1 MPRFTYCYID
11 KSRQKQYSTIEAA
24 DLNEAES
31 NLDIRNIPLL
41 EIHQHISEDA
51 NLLKGAKVPGKKV
64 LRRDLVEFC
73 IYMSTLADAGL
84 SLTGALSEYS
94 AESQHVTM
102 KYISDT
108 LKSEVENGK
117 TLSESLARFPKVFTN
132 EFVYLVK
139 AGEQTGTLPNAFKEI
154 KSYLEW
160 LERVSGDVK
169 QATTYPMFLSIAL
182 GIFVLFLFS
191 NVVPKITKILID
203 MKLELPLITKIIIF
217 ISNVAINTWYIWIAA
232 GIAMPLLYN
241 LIIKKN
247 QAFMLIADSV
257 KLELPIFG
265 TLIRLLI
272 QARFTH
278 NFAILHRA
286 GISVLENIELC
297 KGFIGNSLFQKAL
310 IKASSD
316 VQQGI
321 TLSASL
327 RSSGLFNGLV
337 LRMFAVGEASGDLE
351 NSLNHASLYYD
362 EEVPRRVKRVFSIL
376 EPMIIIVLVGIIGA
390 VALAILL
397 PIMSISQ
404 GLGG

>member
-11 KSRQKQYSTIEAA
+11 KSGQKQFSTIEAA

-31 NLDIRNIPLL
+31 NLDIRNVALL

-51 NLLKGAKVPGKKV
+51 NLFRGAKVPNKKV

-102 KYISDT
+102 KYISEA

-117 TLSESLARFPKVFTN
+117 TLSESLAQFPKVFTN

-203 MKLELPLITKIIIF
+203 MKLELPLITKIIVF
-217 ISNVAINTWYIWIAA
+217 ISDVAINTWYIWIIA
-232 GIAMPLLYN
+232 GVAIPLLYN
-241 LIIKKN
+241 FVVKKN
-247 QAFMLIADSV
+247 HAFLLIADRV

-286 GISVLENIELC
+286 GISVIENIELC

-327 RSSGLFNGLV
+327 KSSGLFNGLV

-351 NSLNHASLYYD
+351 NSLNHASVYYD

-376 EPMIIIVLVGIIGA
+376 EP
-390 VALAILL
+390 
-397 PIMSISQ
+397 
-404 GLGG
+404 

>member
-11 KSRQKQYSTIEAA
+11 KSGQKQYSTIEAS
-24 DLNEAES
+24 DLFEAES
-31 NLDIRNIPLL
+31 NLDIRNVALL
-41 EIHQHISEDA
+41 EIHQHKSEDV

-73 IYMSTLADAGL
+73 IYMATLADAGL

-102 KYISDT
+102 KYISEA

-182 GIFVLFLFS
+182 GIFVLYLFS

-203 MKLELPLITKIIIF
+203 MKLELPLITKIVVF
-217 ISNVAINTWYIWIAA
+217 ISDAAINTWYLWIIA
-232 GIAMPLLYN
+232 GVALPLIYKF
-241 LIIKKN
+241 IIKKN

-257 KLELPIFG
+257 KLELPVFG
-265 TLIRLLI
+265 TLIRLLT

-286 GISVLENIELC
+286 GISVLENLELC
-297 KGFIGNSLFQKAL
+297 KGFVGNALFQNAL
-310 IKASSD
+310 IKASRD

-321 TLSASL
+321 TLSESL
-327 RSSGLFNGLV
+327 KSSGLFNGLV

-351 NSLNHASLYYD
+351 NSLNHVSMYYD

>member
-1 MPRFTYCYID
+1 
-11 KSRQKQYSTIEAA
+11 
-24 DLNEAES
+24 
-31 NLDIRNIPLL
+31 
-41 EIHQHISEDA
+41 
-51 NLLKGAKVPGKKV
+51 
-64 LRRDLVEFC
+64 
-73 IYMSTLADAGL
+73 
-84 SLTGALSEYS
+84 
-94 AESQHVTM
+94 
-102 KYISDT
+102 
-108 LKSEVENGK
+108 
-117 TLSESLARFPKVFTN
+117 
-132 EFVYLVK
+132 
-139 AGEQTGTLPNAFKEI
+139 
-154 KSYLEW
+154 
-160 LERVSGDVK
+160 
-169 QATTYPMFLSIAL
+169 MFLSIAL
-182 GIFVLFLFS
+182 GIFVLYLFS

-203 MKLELPLITKIIIF
+203 MKLELPLITKIIVF
-217 ISNVAINTWYIWIAA
+217 ISDVAINTWYIWIIA
-232 GIAMPLLYN
+232 GIAIPLLYN

-247 QAFMLIADSV
+247 QALMLIADSV
-257 KLELPIFG
+257 KLELPVFG

-286 GISVLENIELC
+286 GISVIENIELC
-297 KGFIGNSLFQKAL
+297 KGFIGNALFQKAL

-327 RSSGLFNGLV
+327 KSSGLFNGLV